1 MEKLIEKAKKGDKE
15 SFTKLMLLV
24 EKELYHVAKAR
35 LKSDDDI
42 YDAIQETAIIA
53 YKNIRKLKENQ
64 YFKTWIIR
72 ILINETNLIYKRN
85 KKINLISFE
94 EIINMQK
101 TDLYSMEN
109 ADIKIDF
116 NFICSKLK
124 EEDRTIIVLYYMDR
138 FTDKEI
144 GKILKLK
151 ENTVKTK
158 RTRAIQKIKD
168 ILEKRR
174 NNNGWH
180 REKIVSWLRRRK
192 RDTK

>member
-53 YKNIRKLKENQ
+53 YKNIRKLKEN
-64 YFKTWIIR
+64 
-72 ILINETNLIYKRN
+72 
-85 KKINLISFE
+85 
-94 EIINMQK
+94 
-101 TDLYSMEN
+101 
-109 ADIKIDF
+109 
-116 NFICSKLK
+116 
-124 EEDRTIIVLYYMDR
+124 
-138 FTDKEI
+138 
-144 GKILKLK
+144 
-151 ENTVKTK
+151 TVKTK

>member
-85 KKINLISFE
+85 KKRNLIPFE
-94 EIINMQK
+94 EIANAQNINDASIEK
-101 TDLYSMEN
+101 SN
-109 ADIKIDF
+109 IKLDF
-116 NFICSKLK
+116 KFISNKLK
-124 EEDRTIIVLYYMDR
+124 EEDRIIVILYYMNR

-144 GKILKLK
+144 GEVLNLKI
-151 ENTVKTK
+151 NTVKTK
-158 RTRAIQKIKD
+158 RTRAIQKIKN
-168 ILEKRR
+168 IIEKGE
-174 NNNGWH
+174 N
-180 REKIVSWLRRRK
+180 
-192 RDTK
+192 

>member
-94 EIINMQK
+94 EITNMQK

-174 NNNGWH
+174 NNNG
-180 REKIVSWLRRRK
+180 
-192 RDTK
+192 

>member
-1 MEKLIEKAKKGDKE
+1 M
-15 SFTKLMLLV
+15 
-24 EKELYHVAKAR
+24 
-35 LKSDDDI
+35 
-42 YDAIQETAIIA
+42 
-53 YKNIRKLKENQ
+53 
-64 YFKTWIIR
+64 IIR

-109 ADIKIDF
+109 ADIKLTL

-174 NNNGWH
+174 NNNG
-180 REKIVSWLRRRK
+180 
-192 RDTK
+192 

>member
-1 MEKLIEKAKKGDKE
+1 
-15 SFTKLMLLV
+15 
-24 EKELYHVAKAR
+24 
-35 LKSDDDI
+35 
-42 YDAIQETAIIA
+42 
-53 YKNIRKLKENQ
+53 
-64 YFKTWIIR
+64 
-72 ILINETNLIYKRN
+72 
-85 KKINLISFE
+85 
-94 EIINMQK
+94 MQK

>member
-1 MEKLIEKAKKGDKE
+1 MEELVEKAKNGDKN
-15 SFTKLMLLV
+15 SFTKLMLMA
-24 EKELYHVAKAR
+24 ERELYYIAKSR
-35 LKSDDDI
+35 LKNDDDV
-42 YDAIQETAIIA
+42 YDAIQETTIIA
-53 YKNIRKLKENQ
+53 YKNIEKLKENQ
-64 YFKTWIIR
+64 YFKTWLIR

-174 NNNGWH
+174 NNNG
-180 REKIVSWLRRRK
+180 
-192 RDTK
+192 